1 MNSTPY
7 KIIKVIAPA
16 LLLALGVISCK
27 KDSDGGNYELVR
39 NFMPGDISVTSGDTA
54 GTLSWKA
61 SLYTTGQDVSYTL
74 EISKDSLFAGT
85 VDFSQVTKNTSVT
98 VNDRQLL
105 VKQKYFARVKANAS
119 GNNTSESK
127 WVVSSSMVPI
137 RGEQIFLPVLD
148 GELTESNVTLRW
160 KVVSGVSKITLTTS
174 AGAKTDVAVSA
185 AESAAGKKTITGLTP
200 KTSYTAAIFAGTAEK
215 GNYTFT
221 TFSDIPTG
229 ANVVMVQA
237 TDNLAGMIATATTG
251 TTFVLM
257 QGTKYTTDAAIVI
270 PNNVS
275 FTIWGQTGPNRPI
288 LAFNGFT
295 LPTTA
300 GSIKFENVDLTG
312 YQNADITGTKRNYIF
327 NQSTASTTGEINFEN
342 CIIRNLVNT
351 PLRLQSSNAITVD
364 RVVVNKCIVYD
375 IGVSGGAGTYAFIHT
390 NVATG
395 KFNNIVV
402 TNNTFY
408 NIGYGLLLHNLAP
421 SVTVQIDNNSFYNVT
436 GDARYMIDYNAQLV
450 TSSFSFS
457 NNIVGKTLS
466 AAGTARGVRS
476 GTAPSLGTNT
486 YKTSDAV
493 FAGNPFSGI
502 IDYTKASTELFTD
515 PSNGNLL
522 FKDANFPG
530 RSTSGDPR
538 WRY

>member
-1 MNSTPY
+1 MNSKPY
-7 KIIKVIAPA
+7 KLIKALAPA
-16 LLLALGVISCK
+16 LLLTLGVVACK
-27 KDSDGGNYELVR
+27 KDKDNDNYELVR

-54 GTLSWKA
+54 GILTWRA
-61 SLYTTGQDVSYTL
+61 SLYTAGKDVSYTL
-74 EISKDSLFAGT
+74 EMSKDSLFAGT
-85 VDFSQVTKNTSVT
+85 PDLSLVTNNTTAT

-105 VKQKYFARVKANAS
+105 VKQKYFARIKANAF
-119 GNNTSESK
+119 GNSAESK
-127 WVVSSSMVPI
+127 WVYSSGMVPI

-148 GELTESNVTLRW
+148 GEVTESNVTLRW
-160 KVVSGVSKITLTTS
+160 KATNGVSKITLSSGSGTN
-174 AGAKTDVAVSA
+174 TDISVSA
-185 AESAAGKKTITGLTP
+185 AESAAGKKVITGLLP
-200 KTSYTAAIFAGTAEK
+200 KTTYSATVFAGSTEK
-215 GNYTFT
+215 GNYSFT
-221 TFSDIPTG
+221 TFADIPTG

-237 TDNLAGMIATATTG
+237 TDNLATMLAAATTG
-251 TTFVLM
+251 TTFVLL
-257 QGTKYTTDAAIVI
+257 QGTKYTADAAIVI

-295 LPTTA
+295 LPATA
-300 GSIKFENVDLTG
+300 GTIKFENLDLTG
-312 YQNADITGTKRNYIF
+312 YQNADVAGTKRNYIF
-327 NQSTASTTGEINFEN
+327 NQSAASTTAEIIFEN

-408 NIGYGLLLHNLAP
+408 NIGYGIILHSAAP
-421 SVTVQIDNNSFYNVT
+421 SATVQVENNTFYNVT

-450 TSSFSFS
+450 SSSFTFT
-457 NNIVGKTLS
+457 NNIVSKTLS
-466 AAGTARGVRS
+466 GAGTARGVRS
-476 GTAPSLGTNT
+476 GTAPSLGGNT

-493 FAGNPFSGI
+493 FAANPFTSI
-502 IDYTKASTELFTD
+502 IDYAKAGTDLFTD
-515 PSNGNLL
+515 PANGNFL
-522 FKDANFPG
+522 FKDVNFAG
-530 RSTSGDPR
+530 RGTTGDPR

>member
-1 MNSTPY
+1 MNSMPY
-7 KIIKVIAPA
+7 KLIKITVPI
-16 LLLALGVISCK
+16 LLLALSFGSCK
-27 KDSDGGNYELVR
+27 KDNNDNYELVR
-39 NFMPGDISVTSGDTA
+39 NFMPGDISVTSGDTIA
-54 GTLSWKA
+54 TLSWKA
-61 SLYTTGQDVSYTL
+61 SLYTTGISVSYTV

-85 VDFSQVTKNTSVT
+85 PDLSQVINGISMNVT
-98 VNDRQLL
+98 DRQLL
-105 VKQKYFARVKANAS
+105 VKQKYYARIKANAS
-119 GNNTSESK
+119 GNNTTESK

-160 KVVSGVSKITLTTS
+160 KALSGVSKITLTTS
-174 AGAKTDVAVSA
+174 AGAKTDVTVSA

-200 KTSYTAAIFAGTAEK
+200 KTTYTAAIFAGTAEK
-215 GNYTFT
+215 GNYTFS
-221 TFSDIPTG
+221 TFADIPTG
-229 ANVVMVQA
+229 ANVVMVGA
-237 TDNLAGMIATATTG
+237 TDNLATMLAAATTG
-251 TTFVLM
+251 TTFVLL

-295 LPTTA
+295 LPATA
-300 GSIKFENVDLTG
+300 GTIKFENVDLTG
-312 YQNADITGTKRNYIF
+312 YQNADVTGTKRNYIF
-327 NQSTASTTGEINFEN
+327 NQGTASTTAEIIFEN

-351 PLRLQSSNAITVD
+351 PLRLQSANAITVD

-375 IGVSGGAGTYAFIHT
+375 IGVSGGTGTYAFIHT

-395 KFNNIVV
+395 KFNNITV

-450 TSSFSFS
+450 SANFSFA

-466 AAGTARGVRS
+466 TAGTARGVRS

-486 YKTSDAV
+486 YKTSDAS

-502 IDYTKASTELFTD
+502 IDYAKASTDLFTD
-515 PSNGNLL
+515 PVNGNFL
-522 FKDANFPG
+522 FKDATYSG
-530 RSTSGDPR
+530 RSTTGDPR